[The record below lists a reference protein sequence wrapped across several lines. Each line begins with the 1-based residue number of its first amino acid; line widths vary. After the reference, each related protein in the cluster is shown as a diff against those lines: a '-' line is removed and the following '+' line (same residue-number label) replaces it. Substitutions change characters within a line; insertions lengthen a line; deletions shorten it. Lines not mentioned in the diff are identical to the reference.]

1 MFKALLWFSL
11 GYATCR
17 YLILRAGVDAYLS
30 GEKEV
35 ISGAK
40 DKIDDFSSPEESYS
54 QFHGQY

>member
-1 MFKALLWFSL
+1 MFKALLWFGL

-17 YLILRAGVDAYLS
+17 YLILRSGVDAYLS

-40 DKIDDFSSPEESYS
+40 DKFDDLSVPDGSYS
-54 QFHGQY
+54 EFHSRY